1 MRIRQFYFSLVI
13 YLAVLVVTCP
23 AVGQQSAKVA
33 PADILIVR
41 AKIYTLNPQAP
52 WAQAVAIRQD
62 KIVAVGSE
70 EIVGKMSGIG
80 TRVIDAAGKLVL
92 PGFTDCH
99 VHFYEGSVAL
109 GQVSLDGLTAIEQ
122 IRDRLREYS
131 AKRPGDSWILGRGW
145 NYAVFGEIAL
155 PDKKY
160 LDELF
165 PDRPVFLE
173 GYDGHT
179 YWVNSKALAL
189 AGVTKDTPDPVNGFI
204 VHDPKTGEPT
214 GALKEDAD
222 ALVRKFFP
230 KVEEAGKLQAL
241 RAGMKWANQNGITR
255 VHSAGGDFEML
266 PLLEK
271 LRRDNQLSVRFSIS
285 YRLDAYELRE
295 VDLAAIESARNKF
308 HDDWIDTNAVKLVLD
323 GVVETHTAGFLEPY
337 TDQPS
342 TKGAL
347 FWNLAKYQYAVTE
360 LDKRNLQ
367 LFTHAIGDYAIRTS
381 LDAYE
386 LADLIILDRN
396 IFEIDPHQI
405 GETKVIVTIIGGK
418 IVYEAETK

>member
-1 MRIRQFYFSLVI
+1 
-13 YLAVLVVTCP
+13 
-23 AVGQQSAKVA
+23 
-33 PADILIVR
+33 
-41 AKIYTLNPQAP
+41 
-52 WAQAVAIRQD
+52 
-62 KIVAVGSE
+62 
-70 EIVGKMSGIG
+70 
-80 TRVIDAAGKLVL
+80 
-92 PGFTDCH
+92 
-99 VHFYEGSVAL
+99 
-109 GQVSLDGLTAIEQ
+109 
-122 IRDRLREYS
+122 
-131 AKRPGDSWILGRGW
+131 
-145 NYAVFGEIAL
+145 
-155 PDKKY
+155 
-160 LDELF
+160 
-165 PDRPVFLE
+165 
-173 GYDGHT
+173 
-179 YWVNSKALAL
+179 
-189 AGVTKDTPDPVNGFI
+189 
-204 VHDPKTGEPT
+204 
-214 GALKEDAD
+214 
-222 ALVRKFFP
+222 
-230 KVEEAGKLQAL
+230 
-241 RAGMKWANQNGITR
+241 MKWANQNGITR

-386 LADLIILDRN
+386 LAEKKNQTKDHRPRIEHIEAVSAADIPRFGKLGVIASMQPLHSYPDADTLDVWARN
-396 IFEIDPHQI
+396 IGPERASRAWVWKSIADTVADTPS
-405 GETKVIVTIIGGK
+405 GAAGK
-418 IVYEAETK
+418 S